1 MDSSTVLAEPEAKP
15 HVKRQISWMTSHDS
29 PALRWPENTQH
40 FECTY
45 GAWETEVPVK
55 KRQYMYPYSTPKTGL
70 AGKPSIPLE
79 SPLSPTPHLTL
90 QHPYPTPTLAMC
102 WAPLKLNDTPPP
114 LVLPW
119 IPILSVLWQLTTDI
133 AHSWCFEPLS
143 QDSLLLKA
151 PSPHSTVHHLSPARM
166 FGPACLLDQQPNHRV
181 NRSDLQEVLSKIAR
195 ASPRLGST

>member
-1 MDSSTVLAEPEAKP
+1 MDSSTVLEEPGAKP

-70 AGKPSIPLE
+70 AGKPSISLE

-90 QHPYPTPTLAMC
+90 QHPYPYPGHVLGSFKTQQH
-102 WAPLKLNDTPPP
+102 PPP
-114 LVLPW
+114 WSFPGYPYCLSCGSSPLILHTAGALSLFLEIRSFSRLP
-119 IPILSVLWQLTTDI
+119 LLTQLYI
-133 AHSWCFEPLS
+133 ICRL
-143 QDSLLLKA
+143 
-151 PSPHSTVHHLSPARM
+151 
-166 FGPACLLDQQPNHRV
+166 PACLGP
-181 NRSDLQEVLSKIAR
+181 R
-195 ASPRLGST
+195 ACSTNNLTIG